1 MRLSINLP
9 ALERLLAGD
18 SELEVQ
24 LRQQVVENFAKKHL
38 KTILNDETWKKAS
51 AAWQA
56 ELDSAVK
63 KHLEEFSN
71 EKEENAD
78 DLYTVRS
85 VRWKFDDLV
94 KKAVQA
100 SLDNAVEDR
109 IEKYKAYWS
118 RYIKEAVEKAMDQ
131 EIAQEVEKEI
141 QRRLAAAAE
150 TSRGHAERS
159 ET

>member
-18 SELEVQ
+18 SDLEVQ

-38 KTILNDETWKKAS
+38 KTIFNDETWKKAS
-51 AAWQA
+51 AAWRA

-63 KHLEEFSN
+63 KQLEEFSN
-71 EKEENAD
+71 QKEDAD
-78 DLYTVRS
+78 DPYTVRS

-100 SLDNAVEDR
+100 SLDNAVENQ
-109 IEKYKAYWS
+109 IEKYKTYWS
-118 RYIKEAVEKAMDQ
+118 RHIKETVQKAMDQ

-141 QRRLAAAAE
+141 QRRLAAAAK
-150 TSRGHAERS
+150 TKG
-159 ET
+159 